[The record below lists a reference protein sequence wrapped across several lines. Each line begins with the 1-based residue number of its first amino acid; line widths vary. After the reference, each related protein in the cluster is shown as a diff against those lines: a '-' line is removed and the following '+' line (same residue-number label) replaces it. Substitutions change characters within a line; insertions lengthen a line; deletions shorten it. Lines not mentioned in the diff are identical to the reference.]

1 MGAMNDIREA
11 WSDRYVEISD
21 TIDTMLEMG
30 ITIPTKEEWDSMDS
44 EGKSLYIHGLASK
57 ITDYEIER
65 SSIWVK

>member
-11 WSDRYVEISD
+11 WSDRYVDISD
-21 TIDTMLEMG
+21 TIETMLEMG

-44 EGKSLYIHGLASK
+44 EGKSSYIHGLASK

-65 SSIWVK
+65 SSQ